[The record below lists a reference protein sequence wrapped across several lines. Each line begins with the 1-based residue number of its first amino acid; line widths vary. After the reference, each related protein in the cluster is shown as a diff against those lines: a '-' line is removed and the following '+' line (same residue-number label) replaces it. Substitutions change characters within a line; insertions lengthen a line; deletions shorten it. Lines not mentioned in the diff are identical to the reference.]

1 MSFSSLMNKKPGIS
15 IHNNKGQTLLYLAGG
30 PGEAEIIQ
38 EKDLG
43 PDHTSTFNSQQPRCW
58 SPTRML
64 EPNPRS
70 MDLGEGSKMSYS
82 SSSSSSSSSSRIHL
96 P

>member
-15 IHNNKGQTLLYLAGG
+15 IHNNKGQTLLYLTGG

-43 PDHTSTFNSQQPRCW
+43 PDHTSTFNTVNNLDVGAQPAVY
-58 SPTRML
+58 
-64 EPNPRS
+64 
-70 MDLGEGSKMSYS
+70 GFGGGQ
-82 SSSSSSSSSSRIHL
+82 
-96 P
+96 